1 MELINDQTRKKG
13 LIELEDHILNKRS
26 ELNVDGLL
34 VIYLTLKFV

>member
-13 LIELEDHILNKRS
+13 LLELEDHILNKRS